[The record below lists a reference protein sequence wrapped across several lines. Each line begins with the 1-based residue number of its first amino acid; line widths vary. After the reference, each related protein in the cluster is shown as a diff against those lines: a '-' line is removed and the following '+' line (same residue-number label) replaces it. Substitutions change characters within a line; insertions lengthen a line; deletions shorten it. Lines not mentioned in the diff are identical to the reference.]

1 MTLPDNRP
9 ARKPRRLG
17 LIIPWALAAAFVVA
31 WSVGWFWLK
40 GETERRMD
48 ATRASMAQSGWRLDW
63 SCRKVSGFPFRLNV
77 DLKDARWGDA
87 SGWSVTAPVLEA
99 QAYISAPT
107 HWTLVA
113 PDGVVLTSGHGDS
126 VTATGTALRAS
137 VSDFDRYPA
146 RISVEGIGLR
156 FGGPTA
162 QPAPLANIQEFH
174 LHTRAG
180 PSDQGAFYL
189 ELDSGVAGSAPSG
202 PTSPTL
208 IFDALYSHAG
218 ALRGRDWPRAGRAW
232 RAGGGRI
239 TVRRLLVRMSD
250 AVLVDAKS
258 GDLTV
263 NADGHLQG
271 VLDGH
276 GTPTTPIPFPGIY

>member
-63 SCRKVSGFPFRLNV
+63 SSRTVSGFPFRLNV
-77 DLKDARWGDA
+77 DLKDARWGEA
-87 SGWSVTAPVLEA
+87 SGWSVTAPILKA
-99 QAYISAPT
+99 QAYVSAPT

-113 PDGVVLTSGHGDS
+113 PGGGVLSNNRGDL
-126 VTATGTALRAS
+126 VTVAATALRAS
-137 VSDFDRYPA
+137 ISELDRHPA

-156 FGGPTA
+156 FSTPIGPSSLLLTS
-162 QPAPLANIQEFH
+162 EFH

-180 PSDQGAFYL
+180 PSDQGAIYV
-189 ELDSGVAGSAPSG
+189 ELDQAAENAA
-202 PTSPTL
+202 L
-208 IFDALYSHAG
+208 IFDGVYSHAG
-218 ALRGRDWPRAGRAW
+218 AFQGRDWQSAVRAW
-232 RAGGGRI
+232 SAGGGRI

-263 NADGHLQG
+263 NTDGHLQG